1 MSPEFKTHLIW
12 LTFIIQKMWSDQNIK
27 FDLIWLNITDHN
39 FSDATKPQT
48 ALTRAMKI
56 TANLSSLRW
65 QMPMVV
71 QIISGYHSI
80 RLPMNIKIIRLSMN
94 IRSWLDESIKD
105 HFYPRRLFIGA
116 KNERISSGVGKY
128 FYCNQTQI
136 YLQSSIFK
144 NQMYFP
150 GQLQQEDCSIQFW
163 QDQQCKHPGQHQRL
177 NVRHRHHQ
185 DCRGKWWLRT
195 LLCKVSWYLE

>member
-1 MSPEFKTHLIW
+1 M
-12 LTFIIQKMWSDQNIK
+12 NI
-27 FDLIWLNITDHN
+27 ITDHN

-116 KNERISSGVGKY
+116 KNERISSRD
-128 FYCNQTQI
+128 I
-136 YLQSSIFK
+136 LLLQPNSNLFAILNFQK
-144 NQMYFP
+144 
-150 GQLQQEDCSIQFW
+150 
-163 QDQQCKHPGQHQRL
+163 L
-177 NVRHRHHQ
+177 NVFS
-185 DCRGKWWLRT
+185 RT
-195 LLCKVSWYLE
+195 ITTRRLLHSVLTRSTM